1 MLNKIF
7 LLFQMFSPQI
17 HIVFNCEE
25 EERITKPI
33 IDNPPNKL
41 YYFTAFVRVTKQK
54 DVNMDYYEKNLKF
67 LKKKIPLLE
76 VIQKEVDYT
85 NYIEI
90 IQELS
95 KIIKLERET
104 NPNCNIFINI
114 STGSKMAAIASIEA
128 SKLWNCEIYY
138 VFSSLYD
145 PHGEGPRHKGEFFIV
160 TPITFPTK
168 KPKEIFIKTLKI
180 IDNLTKRKYQKKD
193 HNEKQKKFIYK
204 KSLIEELESKRFIK
218 LESKHQDPSSRK
230 SALYMKSNTLL
241 GPLVKDLKYIEISDD
256 KRNKKVFLTEVGKK
270 VLEIFKIL
278 I

>member
-1 MLNKIF
+1 
-7 LLFQMFSPQI
+7 MFSPQI

-33 IDNPPNKL
+33 IDNPPSKL
-41 YYFTAFVRVTKQK
+41 YYFTAFVRITKQK
-54 DVNMDYYEKNLKF
+54 DVNMNYYEKNVKL

-76 VIQKEVDYT
+76 VMPKEVDYT

-95 KIIKLERET
+95 KIIKLEREM

-128 SKLWNCEIYY
+128 SKLWNCETYY
-138 VFSSLYD
+138 VFSSIYD
-145 PHGEGPRHKGEFFIV
+145 PHGEGPRHKGEFFV
-160 TPITFPTK
+160 VNPITFPTK
-168 KPKEIFIKTLKI
+168 KPKEIYIQTLKI
-180 IDNLTKRKYQKKD
+180 IDNLTKRKYEKKEYKDVQK
-193 HNEKQKKFIYK
+193 EFIYK
-204 KSLIEELESKRFIK
+204 KSLIKELESKGFIT
-218 LESKHQDPSSRK
+218 LESKHKDPSSRK
-230 SALYMKSNTLL
+230 SALYMKSNKFLE
-241 GPLVKDLKYIEISDD
+241 PLVKDLKYIEISDD
-256 KRNKKVFLTEVGKK
+256 KRNKKVFLTDIGKK